1 MSVNS
6 SLFLRKLM
14 QKEIERE
21 RECKIRF
28 FTYSSGTYSFNF
40 ISMRNGA
47 KKRGFK
53 KQEEEELRQS
63 CERKEK

>member
-1 MSVNS
+1 
-6 SLFLRKLM
+6 M
-14 QKEIERE
+14 QKEIESE
-21 RECKIRF
+21 RENVKYAFSHIR
-28 FTYSSGTYSFNF
+28 SFNF